1 MKTPEPIDIR
11 AYVRSLVVAGVLG
24 VPVALAAIAF
34 LSLAHGAQELLWHD
48 IPDAFDRSSPP
59 GWYVI
64 VVTALGGLL
73 VAAILRL
80 PGAGGHPA
88 VEGLSIHPTPPREL
102 VSVLAAAFASIAC
115 GLVIGPE
122 APLIAIGLAIGM
134 LGLRFVDQSQGPALG
149 VAGAFAAIATLLGG
163 PIVASLMLFELIS
176 LGRALPAGAATRLL
190 LPGFV
195 AAGTGAVVFAELAG
209 REGIDIP
216 ALAVPGLPDYPDAR
230 YEDIAWSIP
239 LAVVVTVTVLLARM
253 LGRQLWCRAAAR
265 PGPYLVGGGAAVGLV
280 AVVFRAVAD
289 RPVDFV
295 LFSGQATLPE
305 TIAEGSAG
313 ILALVVIAKG
323 LAYGLSIGAGFRGG
337 LIFPA
342 VAIGVA
348 LGTLAADILPGL
360 DLTPAVMAGIA
371 AGTAGAVPAPFTAV
385 LMAAL
390 LAGGVGLAAVPV
402 AIFAGATG
410 WLVVNAVLNR
420 RAAEAQESTPAPTS
434 PGAG

>member
-1 MKTPEPIDIR
+1 MTTLEPIDLRSYIR
-11 AYVRSLVVAGVLG
+11 ALVVAGALG
-24 VPVALAAIAF
+24 IPVALAAIAF
-34 LSLAHGAQELLWHD
+34 LSLTHGAEELLWHD
-48 IPDAFDRSSPP
+48 IPAAFDRSSPP

-64 VVTALGGLL
+64 AVTALGGLL
-73 VAAILRL
+73 VAAALRL
-80 PGAGGHPA
+80 PGGGGHPA
-88 VEGLSIHPTPPREL
+88 IEGLSIHPTPPREL
-102 VSVLAAAFASIAC
+102 VGLLAAAFASIAC
-115 GLVIGPE
+115 GLVVGPE
-122 APLIAIGLAIGM
+122 APLVAIGLAIGIV
-134 LGLRFVDQSQGPALG
+134 GLRVADQSHGPALG

-163 PIVASLMLFELIS
+163 PIIASLMLFELIS
-176 LGRALPAGAATRLL
+176 IGRALPAGAATRLL

-195 AAGTGAVVFAELAG
+195 AAGTGAIVFAELAG
-209 REGIDIP
+209 RQGIDVP
-216 ALAVPGLPDYPDAR
+216 ALAVPGLPDYPDPR
-230 YEDIAWSIP
+230 YEDVAWSIP

-253 LGRQLWCRAAAR
+253 LGRELWRRAAAR
-265 PGPYLVGGGAAVGLV
+265 PAPYLVGGGAAVGVV

-313 ILALVVIAKG
+313 VLLLVVIAKV
-323 LAYGLSIGAGFRGG
+323 LAYGLSLGAGFRGG

-348 LGTLAADILPGL
+348 LGALAADVLPGL

-371 AGTAGAVPAPFTAV
+371 AGTAAAVPAPFTAV

-402 AIFAGATG
+402 AIFAGASG
-410 WLVVNAVLNR
+410 WLVVHAVLGR
-420 RAAEAQESTPAPTS
+420 QASQAQESTPALTP